1 LTIVVDKL
9 PFAIP
14 HDNLRG
20 LTQDFILQLDTRF
33 GRMRMGTRYGKARL
47 SDLKVFI
54 AASRNPRSIADIARD
69 HAVSRQAIQAS
80 VQRLV
85 ALDVV
90 ELLPH
95 PKNHRDK
102 IVSVTER
109 GWEARQQALKHI
121 DLVEKECA
129 EILGAKGLEQ
139 FRAQLLA
146 LTVGLKAREM
156 AGSFGD
162 EPEDDTS
169 DI

>member
-1 LTIVVDKL
+1 MVDDL
-9 PFAIP
+9 PFRIP
-14 HDNLRG
+14 YDNLRG
-20 LTQDFILQLDTRF
+20 LLQDFMLQIDHRYVLYKK
-33 GRMRMGTRYGKARL
+33 GTPYEKARL

-54 AASRNPRSIADIARD
+54 AASRNPRSIAEIARD
-69 HAVSRQAIQAS
+69 HAVSRQAIQSS

-85 ALDVV
+85 GLNVV

-95 PKNHRDK
+95 PSNHRDK

-109 GWEARQQALKHI
+109 GWRARQQALKHI
-121 DLVEKECA
+121 GWIEQECA

>member
-1 LTIVVDKL
+1 VVDKL
-9 PFAIP
+9 PYAIP

-20 LTQDFILQLDTRF
+20 LMQDFIVQLDSRF
-33 GRMRMGTRYGKARL
+33 ARFRMGTPYGKARL

-69 HAVSRQAIQAS
+69 HMVTRQAIQAS

-109 GWEARQQALKHI
+109 GWQARKEALKHI
-121 DLVEKECA
+121 DIVEKECA

-146 LTVGLKAREM
+146 LTVGLKARQL
-156 AGSFGD
+156 ASGFGG
-162 EPEDDTS
+162 EPENDDSET
-169 DI
+169 